1 MRKHFLTVA
10 VLTMVSGLACA
21 NGIVTGPV
29 EPNTQAPTVSGYNSA
44 ALGVNTNVAGTN
56 SLALGRDNTVTG
68 NDTTI
73 IGGGNGL
80 VGADQSSIIGYNN
93 YMGAHKEQTIVGA
106 NNTTDN
112 QGAVIV
118 GTHSVVRGIDAAVL
132 GNNASAPVQNSVA
145 IGTNSQTEEA
155 IGVKQVMLNGRTH
168 VFAGEAPNSSVS
180 FGAKKSNTYSALD
193 NYTRQLH
200 NVSAGRVDAS
210 SLDAVNGSQLFA
222 AYDEIDANGEKINQI
237 DNRVTQN
244 TQNLQNLAVKVDTN
258 YSTMNNT
265 INQTNARAR
274 ENSTAI
280 LENKNAINQNKMV
293 LDNHELRISD
303 LERGMQGQV
312 SALKSDIAKVGAA
325 NAALAGLHPLEFNS
339 DDKASY
345 SVSFGH
351 VRNANAVAVG
361 AYYRPNEKTMFG
373 IAYTFGAE
381 QAFNISASFKF
392 GKSSEYVPV
401 SKGEITEMRAELEA
415 LKALVRAQ
423 G

>member
-1 MRKHFLTVA
+1 MRKHLLTVA

-44 ALGVNTNVAGTN
+44 ALGVNTNVTGTN
-56 SLALGRDNTVTG
+56 SIVLGRDNTVTG

-155 IGVKQVMLNGRTH
+155 VGVKQVMLNGRTH

-222 AYDEIDANGEKINQI
+222 AYDEIDANGEKINQL

-244 TQNLQNLAVKVDTN
+244 TQNLQNLVVKVDTN
-258 YSTMNNT
+258 YSTINNT
-265 INQTNARAR
+265 IDQTNARVR

-280 LENKNAINQNKMV
+280 LENTNAINQNKMG

-312 SALKSDIAKVGAA
+312 STLKSDIAKVGAA

-345 SVSFGH
+345 SVSFGR

-361 AYYRPNEKTMFG
+361 AYYRPNEKTMVG

-415 LKALVRAQ
+415 LKALVRVQ

>member
-1 MRKHFLTVA
+1 MRKHLLTVA

-44 ALGVNTNVAGTN
+44 ALGVNTNVTGTN
-56 SLALGRDNTVTG
+56 SIVLGRDNTVTG

-73 IGGGNGL
+73 IGGGNGV

-93 YMGAHKEQTIVGA
+93 YMGAHKEQTVVGA

-155 IGVKQVMLNGRTH
+155 VGVKQVMLNGRTH

-222 AYDEIDANGEKINQI
+222 AYDEIGVNGEKINQL

-258 YSTMNNT
+258 YST
-265 INQTNARAR
+265 IN
-274 ENSTAI
+274 
-280 LENKNAINQNKMV
+280 
-293 LDNHELRISD
+293 ELRISD

-312 SALKSDIAKVGAA
+312 SMLKSDIAKVGAA
-325 NAALAGLHPLEFNS
+325 NAALAGLHPLEFNA

-345 SVSFGH
+345 SVAFGH

-361 AYYRPNEKTMFG
+361 AYYRPNEKTMIG

-381 QAFNISASFKF
+381 QAFNISASFKI
-392 GKSSEYVPV
+392 GKSSEYIPV

-415 LKALVRAQ
+415 LKALLRVQ

>member
-1 MRKHFLTVA
+1 MRKHLLTVA

-44 ALGVNTNVAGTN
+44 ALGVNTNVTGTN
-56 SLALGRDNTVTG
+56 SLVLGRDNTVTG

-155 IGVKQVMLNGRTH
+155 VGVKQVMLNGRTH

-222 AYDEIDANGEKINQI
+222 AYDEIDANGEKIIQL
-237 DNRVTQN
+237 DNRVTQD

-258 YSTMNNT
+258 YSTINNA
-265 INQTNARAR
+265 IDQTNARVR

-280 LENKNAINQNKMV
+280 LENTNAINQNKMG

-312 SALKSDIAKVGAA
+312 STLKSDIAKVGAA

-345 SVSFGH
+345 SISFGH

-361 AYYRPNEKTMFG
+361 AYYRPNEKTMVG

>member
-1 MRKHFLTVA
+1 MRKHLLTVA
-10 VLTMVSGLACA
+10 VLTMVSGLAGA
-21 NGIVTGPV
+21 SGIITGPV
-29 EPNTQAPTVSGYNSA
+29 EPNTQATTVSGYNSA
-44 ALGVNTNVAGTN
+44 ALGVNTNVTGTN
-56 SLALGRDNTVTG
+56 SIALGRDNTVTG

-155 IGVKQVMLNGRTH
+155 VGVKQVMLNGRTH

-222 AYDEIDANGEKINQI
+222 AYDEIDANGEKINQL

-244 TQNLQNLAVKVDTN
+244 AQNLQNLAVKVDTN
-258 YSTMNNT
+258 YSTINNT
-265 INQTNARAR
+265 ISQTNARVN

-280 LENKNAINQNKMV
+280 LENTNAINQNKMV

-303 LERGMQGQV
+303 LEHGMQEQL
-312 SALKSDIAKVGAA
+312 STFKSDIAKVGAA
-325 NAALAGLHPLEFNS
+325 NAALAGLHPLEFNA

-381 QAFNISASFKF
+381 QAFNISTSFKF

-415 LKALVRAQ
+415 LKALVRVQ